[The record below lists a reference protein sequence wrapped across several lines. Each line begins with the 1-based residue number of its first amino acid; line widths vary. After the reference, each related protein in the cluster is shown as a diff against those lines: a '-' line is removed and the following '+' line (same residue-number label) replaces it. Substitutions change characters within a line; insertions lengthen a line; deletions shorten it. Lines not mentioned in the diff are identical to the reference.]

1 VSSISAHELTEA
13 KSMTSFPVK
22 TFTRMVPML
31 LLMALIIFAG
41 RPASAQGSIQ
51 GKLWVVSV
59 ADASNVRFPPPSAT
73 PDATFTTNGI
83 TYIGQDAKNHGA
95 HCYTVGRFL
104 GGCPTAEYNLRF
116 SGLTNP
122 ILGGVVDVN
131 TPMSGANY
139 GIIIEFTGSIFFTH
153 KQLIQILHDDGVS
166 LMIDG
171 TQIAG
176 FGSVVTPPILE
187 SVRFTGITGTHSV
200 DLLYANAIGGG
211 AWLLFFPLLF

>member
-1 VSSISAHELTEA
+1 MNSHLVRLTLHA
-13 KSMTSFPVK
+13 ALP
-22 TFTRMVPML
+22 TFL
-31 LLMALIIFAG
+31 LIALIVSAR
-41 RPASAQGSIQ
+41 RPAYAQGGNIQ

-59 ADASNVRFPPPSAT
+59 ADASNVQFPPPSAT

-83 TYIGQDAKNHGA
+83 AYIGQDGKNHGR
-95 HCYTVGRFL
+95 HCYTIGRFL
-104 GGCPTAEYNLRF
+104 AGCTTAGFDLKF

-122 ILGGVVDVN
+122 ILGKAVDGT

-139 GIIIEFTGSIFFTH
+139 GVIIEFTGSIFFTH
-153 KQLIQILHDDGVS
+153 KQPIQILHDDGVS

-171 TQIAG
+171 AQITG
-176 FGSVVTPPILE
+176 FGSVITPPRLE

-211 AWLLFFPLLF
+211 AWLLFFPRLY